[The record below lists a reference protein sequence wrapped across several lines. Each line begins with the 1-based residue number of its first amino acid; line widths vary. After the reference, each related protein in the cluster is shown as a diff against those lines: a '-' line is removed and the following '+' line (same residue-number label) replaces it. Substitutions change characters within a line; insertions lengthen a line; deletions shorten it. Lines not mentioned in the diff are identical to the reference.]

1 MLHKAFETSV
11 FFCGVE
17 EDKNV
22 KCDWLQIVCYDLTIH
37 VSLCPVDSGE
47 GLSWEDTED
56 PVLKCTVISF
66 AKKYVYFGQQTA
78 GFCRNSGLYKNAC
91 LVNEMVNEI

>member
-47 GLSWEDTED
+47 GLS
-56 PVLKCTVISF
+56 
-66 AKKYVYFGQQTA
+66 
-78 GFCRNSGLYKNAC
+78 
-91 LVNEMVNEI
+91 